1 MILRNAS
8 LFSQFLAMIPRDQFD
23 RLVAERGAE
32 ARSKGFSS
40 WDQFVAMLFC
50 QVAQAHSLR
59 EIVMGLDSA
68 LGKLIH
74 LGVKQAP
81 KRSTLSYAN
90 EHRPWELY
98 QDLFNVVLQR
108 AQSAAPKG
116 HALRF
121 KNPLY
126 SLDATVI
133 DLCLDVFD
141 WAHFRRTK
149 GAVKLHLVLDH
160 EGYLPR
166 FALITEGKKHEVRVA
181 RELSFP
187 AGAIVVM
194 DKGYNDYALLNNW
207 CEQGVHFVTRMK
219 ENAVYEVLESREVS
233 GKVRKDELILLS
245 GARAQE
251 RCPHILRRVVV
262 WDEENEREIVLL
274 SNAQQFAAS
283 TLGKIYKERWQIELF
298 FKALKQNLR
307 VKTFVGTSANA
318 LKIQIWTALIAMLLL
333 KIMRF
338 RSTFN
343 WSLSNLVAVLRL
355 NLFTYRD
362 LWQWLNNPF
371 ETPTTGPE
379 PQQLEFNFG

>member
-194 DKGYNDYALLNNW
+194 DKGYNDYALFNNW

>member
-8 LFSQFLAMIPRDQFD
+8 LFSQLLALIPRDQFD
-23 RLVAERGAE
+23 TLVAQHKAE
-32 ARSKGFSS
+32 ARSKGFSC

-50 QVAQAHSLR
+50 QMAQAHSLR
-59 EIVMGLDSA
+59 EIVMGLSST
-68 LGKLIH
+68 LGKLVH
-74 LGVKQAP
+74 LGVKDAP

-90 EHRPWELY
+90 EHRSWKMY
-98 QDLFNVVLQR
+98 QDLFAVVLQR
-108 AQSAAPKG
+108 AQTEAPKG

-126 SLDATVI
+126 SVDATVI
-133 DLCLDVFD
+133 DLCLEVFD

-166 FALITEGKKHEVRVA
+166 FALITEGKKHEVKVA

-187 AGAIVVM
+187 RGAVVVM
-194 DKGYNDYALLNNW
+194 DKGYTDYALFCNW
-207 CEQGVHFVTRMK
+207 CEQGISFVTRMK
-219 ENAVYEVLESREVS
+219 DNAVYEVLESRAVA

-262 WDEENEREIVLL
+262 WDDENEREIVLL
-274 SNAQQFAAS
+274 SNAHQFAAS
-283 TLGKIYKERWQIELF
+283 TIGKIYKERWQIELF

-318 LKIQIWTALIAMLLL
+318 LKIQIWTALIAMLML

-362 LWQWLNNPF
+362 LWKWLNDPF
-371 ETPTTGPE
+371 ETPASGPD
-379 PQQLEFNFG
+379 PQQLELNLG

>member
-8 LFSQFLAMIPRDQFD
+8 LFSQLLALIPRDKFD
-23 RLVAERGAE
+23 TLVAQTKAE

-59 EIVMGLDSA
+59 EIVMGLSSA
-68 LGKLIH
+68 LGKLVH
-74 LGVKQAP
+74 LGVKEAP
-81 KRSTLSYAN
+81 RRSTLAYAN
-90 EHRPWELY
+90 AHRPWEMY
-98 QDLFNVVLQR
+98 RDLFAVVLQG
-108 AQSAAPKG
+108 AQSHAPKG

-160 EGYLPR
+160 EGYLPT
-166 FALITEGKKHEVRVA
+166 FALITAGKRHEVKVA
-181 RELSFP
+181 HELSFP
-187 AGAIVVM
+187 EGAVVVM
-194 DKGYNDYALLNNW
+194 DKGYTDYALFCKW
-207 CEQGVHFVTRMK
+207 CEKGIHFVTRMK
-219 ENAVYEVLESREVS
+219 DNAVYEVLESKAVA
-233 GKVRKDELILLS
+233 GNVRKDELILLS

-262 WDEENEREIVLL
+262 WDDENQREIVLL
-274 SNAQQFAAS
+274 TNAHQFAAS
-283 TLGKIYKERWQIELF
+283 TIGKIYKERWQIELF

-338 RSTFN
+338 RSTFK

-362 LWQWLNNPF
+362 LWKWLDDPF
-371 ETPTTGPE
+371 QTPASE
-379 PQQLEFNFG
+379 PASEQLELNFG